1 MTKMRADASVTIRMN
16 KSIKQQAQKLFA
28 DLGIDMSSAV
38 NLFIK
43 QAIFQNG
50 LPFEVSKKPNAVTLS
65 AIEDADNGKLKGD
78 LQGTAELLDS
88 LNA

>member
-1 MTKMRADASVTIRMN
+1 MRADASVTIRMN

-28 DLGIDMSSAV
+28 DLGIDMSSAI

-43 QAIFQNG
+43 QSIFQNG
-50 LPFEVSKKPNAVTLS
+50 LPFEVSRKPNIDTLS
-65 AIEDADNGKLKGD
+65 AIEDADNGKLEGNF
-78 LQGTAELLDS
+78 QGMTELLDS

>member
-1 MTKMRADASVTIRMN
+1 MRADASITIRMN

-28 DLGIDMSSAV
+28 DLGLDMSSAI

-50 LPFEVSKKPNAVTLS
+50 LPFEVSKKPNTVTLS
-65 AIEDADNGKLKGD
+65 AIEEADNEKLEGD
-78 LQGTAELLDS
+78 FQSTAELLDS

>member
-1 MTKMRADASVTIRMN
+1 MKADASITIRMN
-16 KSIKQQAQKLFA
+16 KSVKQQAQKLFA
-28 DLGIDMSSAV
+28 DLGIDMSSAI

-50 LPFEVSKKPNAVTLS
+50 LPFEVSRKPNTVTLF
-65 AIEDADNGKLKGD
+65 AIEDADNGKLEGD
-78 LQGTAELLDS
+78 FQCMTELLDS

>member
-1 MTKMRADASVTIRMN
+1 MKADASITIRMN

-28 DLGIDMSSAV
+28 DLGIDMSSAI

-50 LPFEVSKKPNAVTLS
+50 LPFEVSRKPNTVTLS
-65 AIEDADNGKLKGD
+65 AIEDADNGKLEGEF
-78 LQGTAELLDS
+78 QGMTELLDS

>member
-1 MTKMRADASVTIRMN
+1 MRADASVTIRMN

-78 LQGTAELLDS
+78 LQGTAELLDP

>member
-1 MTKMRADASVTIRMN
+1 MRADASVTIRMN

-28 DLGIDMSSAV
+28 DLGIDMSSAI

-50 LPFEVSKKPNAVTLS
+50 LPFEVSRKPNAVTLS
-65 AIEDADNGKLKGD
+65 AIEDADNGKLEGNF
-78 LQGTAELLDS
+78 QGMTELLDS

>member
-1 MTKMRADASVTIRMN
+1 MLKMRADASITIRMN

-28 DLGIDMSSAV
+28 DLGIDMSSAI

-50 LPFEVSKKPNAVTLS
+50 LPFEVGQKPNAVTLS
-65 AIEDADNGKLKGD
+65 AIEDANSGKLEGD
-78 LQGTAELLDS
+78 FQSTAELLAS

>member
-1 MTKMRADASVTIRMN
+1 MKADASITIRMN

-28 DLGIDMSSAV
+28 DLGIDMSSAI

-50 LPFEVSKKPNAVTLS
+50 LPFEVSRKPNTVTLS
-65 AIEDADNGKLKGD
+65 AIEDADNEKWEADCKN
-78 LQGTAELLDS
+78 TAELLDS